1 MMPAMLVDPEPYV
14 RPRRTDDPFE
24 NLFAREYPRVV
35 AIARRVVGELHAAE
49 DVAQDV
55 FVSFHRG
62 RDPQSPFAAAWLH
75 SAAVHRALNHLRG
88 ARRRRAREASRFA
101 LDLRDRADVSLEA
114 DPQRAAVRQ
123 EDRQEVRA
131 ALGRLSEKSSSVLA
145 LRYAGLSY
153 AEVAA
158 ALGVK
163 VNQVGT
169 LLARAECAFKK
180 EIARASSR

>member
-1 MMPAMLVDPEPYV
+1 MATMLVDPEPYV
-14 RPRRTDDPFE
+14 RSRHAGDPFE
-24 NLFAREYPRVV
+24 HLFLREYPRVV
-35 AIARRVVGELHAAE
+35 AIARRVTGELNAAE

-55 FVSFHRG
+55 FVAFHRAH
-62 RDPQSPFAAAWLH
+62 DPDSPFAASWLH

-101 LDLRDRADVSLEA
+101 LDLRAGAAVALDA
-114 DPQRAAVRQ
+114 DPQQAAVRR
-123 EDRQEVRA
+123 EERREVRA
-131 ALGRLSEKSSSVLA
+131 ALARLTPKSSSVLV

-158 ALGVK
+158 ALGVN

-169 LLARAECAFKK
+169 LLARAERAFKK
-180 EIARASSR
+180 EIDRASSR